1 MCPGLEVWCPCE
13 GRERESTLPGL
24 GRGSGLVGPGIQG
37 LGFMVLSWQHEVRE
51 GATGPWVG
59 LGRLELRHLS
69 FLPWQRFWGT
79 CGHGNTDVLDFWG
92 PWVLAD
98 HAQQAW

>member
-13 GRERESTLPGL
+13 GRERESRLPGL
-24 GRGSGLVGPGIQG
+24 GRRSGLVGPGIQG
-37 LGFMVLSWQHEVRE
+37 LGFMILLWQHEVR
-51 GATGPWVG
+51 A

-79 CGHGNTDVLDFWG
+79 CGHGSTDVLDFWG

-98 HAQQAW
+98 HEQQAW